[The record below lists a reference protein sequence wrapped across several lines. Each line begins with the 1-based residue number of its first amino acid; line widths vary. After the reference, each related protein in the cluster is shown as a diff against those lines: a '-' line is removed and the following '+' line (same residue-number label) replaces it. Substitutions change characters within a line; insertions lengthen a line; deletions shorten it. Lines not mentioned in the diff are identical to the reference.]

1 MNVLLCFLLGISAF
15 GCSSGV
21 NGGYCGCGNN
31 VVIFVCVVMLV
42 RGGDKVENRCHL
54 GVVDVRCIW
63 QFRKIV

>member
-1 MNVLLCFLLGISAF
+1 M
-15 GCSSGV
+15 

-63 QFRKIV
+63 QFRKIVKDEERDRKNRCSK

>member
-1 MNVLLCFLLGISAF
+1 M
-15 GCSSGV
+15 

-63 QFRKIV
+63 QFRKIVRNKG